1 MNSKFLTFRPLF
13 LPIYSGSVR
22 TKGHTPGSYFGWLMV
37 KKYSRAVGSE
47 QSDYIF
53 LLRRLQMKTRLSA
66 INKTLVPGKTY
77 PNLVKRNRSI
87 PKIESLDSVNRIG
100 RFRIWNRPMQEH
112 YRPTARVLQSDC
124 TNVTVGRK
132 SLNNRGD

>member
-1 MNSKFLTFRPLF
+1 
-13 LPIYSGSVR
+13 
-22 TKGHTPGSYFGWLMV
+22 
-37 KKYSRAVGSE
+37 
-47 QSDYIF
+47 
-53 LLRRLQMKTRLSA
+53 MKTRLSA

-87 PKIESLDSVNRIG
+87 PKIESFDSENGIA
-100 RFRIWNRPMQEH
+100 RFRKWNRPMQKH
-112 YRPTARVLQSDC
+112 YSPSVRMLQADC